1 MKFATCL
8 LAMSIAISSSMAV
21 AQEHA
26 VLDDSPSMGAI
37 VIDLAI
43 LRPLGLVATVAGSGL
58 FVLSLPFSIMRGTE
72 PIEPAQQLVL
82 QPARFTFTRPVGR
95 SD

>member
-8 LAMSIAISSSMAV
+8 LAATLAINASFAA
-21 AQEHA
+21 AQEHTG
-26 VLDDSPSMGAI
+26 LDDAPSIGA
-37 VIDLAI
+37 VAVDLAI
-43 LRPLGLVATVAGSGL
+43 LRPLGLAATVAGSCL
-58 FVLSLPFSIMRGTE
+58 FVLSLPISIMRGVE